1 MYRIDLLSRIPI
13 YEQIIEQTEKFI
25 TAGVLKSGD
34 ALPSVRSL
42 SMSLHANP
50 NTVQRAFTE
59 LERRGL
65 ISTFQGKGCFIRPD
79 AKKSLSA
86 KARERLGELKE
97 LCRELIAAG
106 VSRDE
111 IIKEINY
118 ITTDTDTK
126 GVDLNDKTE

>member
-13 YEQIIEQTEKFI
+13 YEQITEQTEKFI
-25 TAGVLKSGD
+25 IAGVLKPGD

-65 ISTFQGKGCFIRPD
+65 ISTFQGKGCYVRPD
-79 AKKSLSA
+79 AKDVLTA
-86 KARERLGELKE
+86 KARQRLGELKD

-106 VSRDE
+106 IGAEE
-111 IIKEINY
+111 IIKEINN
-118 ITTDTDTK
+118 ISDNETK
-126 GVDLNDKTE
+126 GVDRYDKTV